1 MSNREIS
8 LKTKE
13 KKARLLCNVKPTY
26 MTLKPRQKK
35 KNENLKKESKNL
47 K

>member
-35 KNENLKKESKNL
+35 NENLKKESKNL